1 MSEETTNEELNQ
13 LTIKFLENE
22 IKVRD
27 ELLTKIQNEITLYT
41 QNGILPE
48 VK

>member
-1 MSEETTNEELNQ
+1 MSEEITNEEIDK
-13 LTIKFLENE
+13 LTIMFLENE
-22 IKVRD
+22 VKVRD
-27 ELLTKIQNEITLYT
+27 ELLTKIQEAITLYT